1 MSRRQLTAAL
11 IALALAV
18 PAAAGASGSSA
29 GDTFAIVSAGP
40 VSLPSSAVPNGPA
53 GLTTAPDFTTPPPA
67 TALPSSDQLQDLW
80 QRAGGAYGIPWEV
93 LAAINKIESNFGR
106 NMGPSSAGAI
116 GWMQFLPSTWMR
128 WGTDANQDGIADPW
142 NADDAIF
149 SAARYLA
156 AAGGGMDISR
166 GLFAYNHAQWYVDEV
181 LQLANLYGGAGV
193 DFTASFDELQQRL
206 AGARLQVVDL
216 NKQLVAAKRVERKL
230 ARAEGRL
237 TRFAGRSRLLSD
249 RLSAD
254 KWLAQIGV
262 RRAAATTEVERLRA
276 LLDSAEA
283 GLEAARNGAAAASFA
298 PAAGDLLGAPL
309 QAGNYVFPV
318 GGGPTVIS
326 VSHHHH
332 DYPAA
337 DISAPNGSPL
347 YALADGVVVGSW
359 RTPDSRCGIGFTLWT
374 IDGQTWTYCHLAYLE
389 PTVVAG
395 ATLSAGAPVGL
406 VGQTGHTTGPHLH
419 LQLAPPISYPQ
430 EQAWF
435 QGFAGTAFR
444 WQDEGASGGATSS
457 GPVFS
462 IVPDGP
468 EAASDA
474 PIVFSR

>member
-1 MSRRQLTAAL
+1 MNRRQLTAAV

-18 PAAAGASGSSA
+18 PAAAAASGTSA
-29 GDTFAIVSAGP
+29 DDTFVIVSAGP

-53 GLTTAPDFTTPPPA
+53 GIAPASDFTTPLPA
-67 TALPSSDQLQDLW
+67 TTFPSSEQLQDLW
-80 QRAGGAYGIPWEV
+80 QRAGGAYGIPWQV

-116 GWMQFLPSTWMR
+116 GWMQFLPSTWTR
-128 WGTDANQDGIADPW
+128 WGTDANQDGVADPW
-142 NADDAIF
+142 NPDDAIF

-156 AAGGGMDISR
+156 AAGGVMDINR
-166 GLFAYNHAQWYVDEV
+166 ALFAYNHAQWYVDEV

-193 DFTASFDELQQRL
+193 DFTASLDDLQQRL

-216 NKQLVAAKRVERKL
+216 NKQLVAAKRVERRL

-254 KWLAQIGV
+254 KWLAQIGL
-262 RRAAATTEVERLRA
+262 RHATATAEVERLQA

-283 GLEAARNGAAAASFA
+283 GLEAARSGAEAASFS

-309 QAGNYVFPV
+309 QAGSYVFPV
-318 GGGPTVIS
+318 GGGPTVVS
-326 VSHHHH
+326 VAHVHH

-337 DISAPNGSPL
+337 DIAAPNGSPV
-347 YALADGVVVGSW
+347 YALADGVVIGSW
-359 RTPDSRCGIGFTLWT
+359 RTPGSRCGIGFTLST

-389 PTVVAG
+389 PTLERG
-395 ATLSAGAPVGL
+395 AALSAGAPVGL
-406 VGQTGHTTGPHLH
+406 VGQTGHATGPHLH
-419 LQLAPPISYPQ
+419 LQLAPPTSYPQ

-435 QGFAGTAFR
+435 QNFGGTAFR
-444 WQDEGASGGATSS
+444 WQDESPGGATSS

-462 IVPDGP
+462 IVPSAP